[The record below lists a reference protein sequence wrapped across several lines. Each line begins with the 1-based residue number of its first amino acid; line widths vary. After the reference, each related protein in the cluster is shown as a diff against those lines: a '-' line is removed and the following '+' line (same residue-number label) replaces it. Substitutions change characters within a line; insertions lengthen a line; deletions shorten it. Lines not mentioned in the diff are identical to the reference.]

1 MIVYLDVFLIE
12 NTILNLII
20 FISVSI
26 VLKYKIN
33 FFRLLTVSFIGSIY
47 TFIEYYLFNNINIF
61 VKVLI
66 KIFISILLVDIGFN
80 NIKNIK
86 RKIKIWLMFIII
98 TIIYGGF
105 SFLIQNMFCFDEYI
119 LLREEGNKIGVFPI
133 KTVSISF
140 SVCFILIFIISKF
153 YNNKINIDDFQCD
166 IEIEIFRKK

>member
-33 FFRLLTVSFIGSIY
+33 FFRLLFVSFIGSIY
-47 TFIEYYLFNNINIF
+47 TLGEYYLFNNINIF
-61 VKVLI
+61 IKVLI
-66 KIFISILLVDIGFN
+66 KILISIFLVNIGFN
-80 NIKNIK
+80 KIKNIK
-86 RKIKIWLMFIII
+86 RKIKIWLIFISIS
-98 TIIYGGF
+98 IIYGGF
-105 SFLIQNMFCFDEYI
+105 SYFIQNIFCFDEYI
-119 LLREEGNKIGVFPI
+119 LLRDGTSQIGIFPL

-140 SVCFILIFIISKF
+140 SICFILIYIISKF
-153 YNNKINIDDFQCD
+153 YNNKINIDDFKCD